1 MADFRIGDY
10 DYTIIDANNN
20 YVQVETYDK
29 TKSSY
34 GALSSKIEYE
44 GEEFTVTSMSRCFYN
59 CTSFDQSITIPESV
73 TDMSNCFAWCDSFN
87 HSVVIPESVTNMS
100 GCFGRCISF
109 NQLIIIPESVTNV
122 SICFGHCYSLNQ
134 YIICF
139 NKPSVWTDIFQG
151 TTKEINIIAIGD
163 DNYSTWQNLATN
175 NIHIPDNFKFE
186 YGDYK
191 YIGVDSGNQNH
202 IRVQVID
209 KTKVEYGEILSTY
222 INNRKVT
229 NMSSC
234 FANCVSLVNAPII
247 PSSVTNMYDC
257 FYKCTSLVNAPV
269 IPNGVT
275 FMYGCFM
282 GCTSLVTAP
291 VIPSNVTDME
301 SCFEGCTSLRGDVYI
316 YAGSFS
322 SHSSYSRCFY
332 DTSHTICLHA
342 MNNNTEECDALAST
356 ANNNNVYVNVKPET
370 ALNFNNTQVNYLN
383 QNSEFIALSM
393 QTNAN
398 LIQCRIPKLSGGE
411 ASIITT
417 NLNDALIDLYKRK
430 VGGA

>member
-10 DYTIIDANNN
+10 DYTIIDTDNN

-100 GCFGRCISF
+100 GCFGRCISL
-109 NQLIIIPESVTNV
+109 NQLIIIPKSVTNM
-122 SICFGHCYSLNQ
+122 SICFGYCTSLNT

-151 TTKEINIIAIGD
+151 TTERINIIAIGD
-163 DNYSTWQNLATN
+163 DNYSTWKTIANSYN
-175 NIHIPDNFKFE
+175 NVYTPNNFEFE
-186 YGDYK
+186 HGDYK
-191 YIGVDSGNQNH
+191 YIGVSGGGQNY
-202 IRVQVID
+202 IQVQVID

-229 NMSSC
+229 DIRHCFRNCTSFNQLITIPNSVTDMGSC
-234 FANCVSLVNAPII
+234 FE
-247 PSSVTNMYDC
+247 
-257 FYKCTSLVNAPV
+257 
-269 IPNGVT
+269 
-275 FMYGCFM
+275 

-291 VIPSNVTDME
+291 VIPDNVIGMGNCFSGCTALTTAPVIPNSVTGMW
-301 SCFEGCTSLRGDVYI
+301 SCFKGCTSLSGDIYI
-316 YAGSFS
+316 YTTYDSL
-322 SHSSYSRCFY
+322 SYLQCFY
-332 DTSHTICLHA
+332 DTSHAICLHA
-342 MNNNTEECDALAST
+342 MNNNIEECDALAGT

-398 LIQCRIPKLSGGE
+398 LIQCRIPKLSGGG